1 MGADITCS
9 EMALATSLLQVA
21 FANIFL
27 LLLEI
32 FFMVENTIQCFHLF
46 CALTYKF
53 LSVILAIY
61 KRN

>member
-1 MGADITCS
+1 MGADVTCS

-32 FFMVENTIQCFHLF
+32 FLSNIMVENTIQCFHLF
-46 CALTYKF
+46 CALTYEF
-53 LSVILAIY
+53 LSL
-61 KRN
+61 